1 MQIDEIAREV
11 EEAIEAL
18 KNVENEAEAKLSTI
32 EEIRDR
38 AVDASSTLESDLETL
53 QRIQENIEELD
64 SIISDAEYEN
74 IL

>member
-53 QRIQENIEELD
+53 QRIRENIEELD